1 MSYYPEPESYIRDKV
16 RVVLNLSNYAIK
28 NELDHATG
36 VDTHDLSAKKDFSF
50 KSWSWQSRH

>member
-1 MSYYPEPESYIRDKV
+1 MSYYPEPDSYIRDKV

-36 VDTHDLSAKKDFSF
+36 VDTPDLSAKKDFSF
-50 KSWSWQSRH
+50 KS